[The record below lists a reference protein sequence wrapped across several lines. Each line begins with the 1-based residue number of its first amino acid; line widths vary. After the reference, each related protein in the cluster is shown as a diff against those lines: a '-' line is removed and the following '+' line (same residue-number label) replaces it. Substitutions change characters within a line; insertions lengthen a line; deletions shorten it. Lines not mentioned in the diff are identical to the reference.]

1 MAQAEGSKRRHS
13 MGPPTKKRRVQP
25 PASSREQLLED
36 RKRLPLWSAREKLV
50 ERVRAHRTLIVVGE
64 TGSGKTTQI
73 PQFLYEA
80 GFAERGRIACTQ
92 PRRVAACTV
101 ARRVS
106 DEMGTKLG
114 ELVGYS
120 VRFDDTTSPQTRIKY
135 LTDGMLLRE
144 ALLDPKLSRWEA
156 TVGLERLRGPRGA

>member
-1 MAQAEGSKRRHS
+1 MSEGKHKDKGQRPQKRHKHQHVPS
-13 MGPPTKKRRVQP
+13 
-25 PASSREQLLED
+25 ASREQLLEE
-36 RKRLPLWSAREKLV
+36 RKRLPLWSAREKLI
-50 ERVRAHRTLIVVGE
+50 ERVREHRTLIVVGE

-80 GFAERGRIACTQ
+80 GFAKAGRIACTQ

-101 ARRVS
+101 AKRVS
-106 DEMGTKLG
+106 DEIGTKLG

-120 VRFDDTTSPQTRIKY
+120 VRFDDTTSAQTKIKF

-144 ALLDPKLSRWEA
+144 ALRDPKLSR
-156 TVGLERLRGPRGA
+156 

>member
-1 MAQAEGSKRRHS
+1 MAQEEQQHRS
-13 MGPPTKKRRVQP
+13 GPPRKKRRVH
-25 PASSREQLLED
+25 PAPSREQLLEE
-36 RKRLPLWSAREKLV
+36 RQRLPLWSARDKLI

-80 GFAERGRIACTQ
+80 GFARKGRIACTQ

-101 ARRVS
+101 AKRVS

-114 ELVGYS
+114 ETVGYS

-144 ALLDPKLSRWEA
+144 ALLDPKLSK
-156 TVGLERLRGPRGA
+156 

>member
-1 MAQAEGSKRRHS
+1 MTEGKHKDKGQRPHKRQKYQP
-13 MGPPTKKRRVQP
+13 GP
-25 PASSREQLLED
+25 SRERLLEE
-36 RKRLPLWSAREKLV
+36 RQRLPLWSARDKLI
-50 ERVRAHRTLIVVGE
+50 ERVREHRTLIVVGE

-80 GFAERGRIACTQ
+80 GLAKAGRIACTQ

-101 ARRVS
+101 AKRVS

-120 VRFDDTTSPQTRIKY
+120 VRFDDTTSAQTKIKY

-144 ALLDPKLSRWEA
+144 ALLDPKLSR
-156 TVGLERLRGPRGA
+156 